1 MREFKLTE
9 SKESKLK
16 TYTVV
21 VDGEN
26 GDFDC
31 QPVYGTATKNDFS
44 FMNIY
49 FTVDEN
55 GKVVDVSVKV
65 NDL

>member
-21 VDGEN
+21 VDGGY

-31 QPVYGTATKNDFS
+31 QPICSSAVTNTCS

-55 GKVVDVSVKV
+55 GKVVDVSVQV
-65 NDL
+65 ND